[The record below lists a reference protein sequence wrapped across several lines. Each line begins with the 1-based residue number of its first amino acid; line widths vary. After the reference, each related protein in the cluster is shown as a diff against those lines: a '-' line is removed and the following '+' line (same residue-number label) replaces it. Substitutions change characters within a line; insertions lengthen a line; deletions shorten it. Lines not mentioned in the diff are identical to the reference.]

1 MGLLACGST
10 GIIEIVNTGLIFITW
25 PETLLQN
32 MLTSLPRN
40 CLTGFDRPKNG
51 NLATDATIGDKNK
64 TVNHI

>member
-1 MGLLACGST
+1 M
-10 GIIEIVNTGLIFITW
+10 NTGLIFITW